1 MPTPTTTPPPPPTPR
16 PLFLQ
21 VDRPQNLDVVRGL
34 PEVAVSG
41 STLPGSVME
50 IVYSSKD
57 GERGFTLQPDG
68 NGDFSETVPLAEGT
82 NVVEIVSR
90 HGASTQPVRQFL
102 QLTYDPTPPA
112 LSLDVWE
119 PEDGATVSHRLLTVV
134 GETAPDAQVVIN
146 DTFLV
151 RPDEEGRWEA
161 TMSLQ
166 RGPNEIRIT
175 ATLES
180 QTVNATINI
189 EYEPG
194 QG

>member
-1 MPTPTTTPPPPPTPR
+1 ME
-16 PLFLQ
+16 
-21 VDRPQNLDVVRGL
+21 VVRGL

-57 GERGFTLQPDG
+57 GERGFTLQADG
-68 NGDFSETVPLAEGT
+68 NGDFSETVPLAEGI
-82 NVVEIVSR
+82 NVVEIVSH
-90 HGASTQPVRQFL
+90 HGASAQQIRQSL
-102 QLTYDPTPPA
+102 QLTYDPTPLA
-112 LSLDVWE
+112 LSLTVSE
-119 PEDGATVSHRLLTVV
+119 PEDGATVSHRLLTVA

-180 QTVNATINI
+180 QTASATINI